1 MSNWASMELKVNL
14 KVKTHNEA
22 CKLFEPVK
30 EFCEKHSIEVRGI
43 FFEGKNYML
52 VNIQVEGLT
61 SRYCRGCTH
70 EIKQMLREIY
80 KCKIETLLEAY

>member
-30 EFCEKHSIEVRGI
+30 EFCEKHGIEVRGI
-43 FFEGKNYML
+43 FYEGKNYML
-52 VNIQVEGLT
+52 VNMQIEGLT
-61 SRYCRGCTH
+61 SRYCRGCMY
-70 EIKQMLREIY
+70 EVKQMLRDIY
-80 KCKIETLLEAY
+80 KCKVETLLEAY

>member
-30 EFCEKHSIEVRGI
+30 EFCEKH
-43 FFEGKNYML
+43 Y
-52 VNIQVEGLT
+52 
-61 SRYCRGCTH
+61 
-70 EIKQMLREIY
+70 
-80 KCKIETLLEAY
+80 